1 MPDVLDT
8 GEKRTVLVVDDAPE
22 NLQILHALLKDEYK
36 VKLANNGEQALV
48 VAVQEPKP
56 DTILLDI
63 MMPGLDGFEVCRRL
77 KGDRATRDIPVIF
90 LTGKT
95 EIDDAQLAFDVG
107 CADYITKP
115 ILPPVVLARVKAHVS
130 LKIARDFLR
139 DKPWM

>member
-1 MPDVLDT
+1 MADVLDT
-8 GEKRTVLVVDDAPE
+8 GERRTVLVVDDAPE

-36 VKLANNGEQALV
+36 VKLANNGEQALA
-48 VAVQEPKP
+48 VAAQEPRP

-77 KGDRATRDIPVIF
+77 KADRATRDIPVIF
-90 LTGKT
+90 LTGKN

-139 DKPWM
+139 DRTWT